1 MLAYPQGQF
10 NNQMEGK
17 RVFLEGFCLMS
28 RQGLQIGNPDN
39 GLSLPGL
46 TIGNPDLPG

>member
-28 RQGLQIGNPDN
+28 RQGLQLEIQIS
-39 GLSLPGL
+39 LSLPGL